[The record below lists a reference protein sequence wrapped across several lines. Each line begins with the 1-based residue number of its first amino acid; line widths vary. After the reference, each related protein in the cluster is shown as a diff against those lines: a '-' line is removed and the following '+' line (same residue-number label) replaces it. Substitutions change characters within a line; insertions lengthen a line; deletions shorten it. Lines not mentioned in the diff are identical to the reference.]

1 MQHEPFFAAA
11 PPADA
16 FSGEELL
23 LSSPAK
29 AHATPLAAAELS
41 QQALGVAG
49 GVQATPEAAA
59 THAPAEAEASPERGA
74 PAETDARAAR
84 RADAKGV
91 ANLRRASQDPQQSS
105 EVPDSSSN
113 NNESSN
119 HDNLEDLSSSEKE
132 VVVSMGLLALLL
144 IVAASFFIFLA
155 AKRLHH
161 QEEVFFVLLLPPIV
175 FQGGLEITEEPFASA
190 FAENFGSVLWLATA
204 ATLCSTLIIGVHMLG
219 AGMLLPGV
227 SLTTRPAFAMGALIS
242 ATDPV
247 SLLSA
252 FRDMKATLLIHVL
265 LFGESLLNDAVSL
278 VLYKAVTD
286 GELNTGLTAVAASF
300 LATFCASTALGVLTG
315 AAVALMYKHIGLNRE
330 ENLAME
336 VALLLLFPWIAYLIA
351 DGCGGS
357 GIVSICF
364 CGISMGKY
372 AFPNLSVSAQV
383 AARGPRHAV
392 QRTLMCPLSLPPA
405 ISVYLTCFFLNLFR
419 GRKVLSAKEQH
430 AIALCGL
437 RGTVAFALAER
448 AQHDFGGFEGQA
460 ILTLTLVVA
469 LVSVLFLTPALLFAL
484 RPLGIFVREASDE
497 MASSTCRHHRGESNN
512 PDGISEELRRTPLR
526 LLPPFSPPQY
536 CQLRPYRLSWCIC
549 RYLTPFFINSQ
560 RASCNP
566 EQSAM
571 ELQQY
576 ATGTK
581 QQQRQHRKRGRSVY
595 ANIPPTLESL
605 ENDSAVSTNLRSDRE
620 LSAQQDQQRQLP
632 AGSLP
637 RGDPCC
643 LEEFDMAFSPSE
655 DVSPSGFLQVVQKP
669 ASAGASPA

>member
-11 PPADA
+11 PPADGAATALKHPKSQSARLTA

-161 QEEVFFVLLLPPIV
+161 QVLQLPLLATLLGLLLGAVLQQHLQLQPRSSSSLRGMLALKEEVFFVLLLPPIV

-265 LFGESLLNDAVSL
+265 
-278 VLYKAVTD
+278 
-286 GELNTGLTAVAASF
+286 
-300 LATFCASTALGVLTG
+300 
-315 AAVALMYKHIGLNRE
+315 MYKHIGLNRE

-336 VALLLLFPWIAYLIA
+336 VALLLLFPWIAAPVCAGVFRAFALLAECVVFVYLGLA
-351 DGCGGS
+351 PFSFDLLPLKDCG
-357 GIVSICF
+357 VF
-364 CGISMGKY
+364 
-372 AFPNLSVSAQV
+372 V
-383 AARGPRHAV
+383 AAGIAV
-392 QRTLMCPLSLPPA
+392 IA
-405 ISVYLTCFFLNLFR
+405 AAR

-437 RGTVAFALAER
+437 RGTVGAS
-448 AQHDFGGFEGQA
+448 Q
-460 ILTLTLVVA
+460 
-469 LVSVLFLTPALLFAL
+469 TPHSEEMTALLLVLAL
-484 RPLGIFVREASDE
+484 RLAQEDA
-497 MASSTCRHHRGESNN
+497 
-512 PDGISEELRRTPLR
+512 
-526 LLPPFSPPQY
+526 SPPAAP
-536 CQLRPYRLSWCIC
+536 LLSPPV
-549 RYLTPFFINSQ
+549 LPT
-560 RASCNP
+560 ASLSP
-566 EQSAM
+566 VLVHMQISHSLLHQFAEG
-571 ELQQY
+571 ELQPG
-576 ATGTK
+576 AVRHG
-581 QQQRQHRKRGRSVY
+581 V
-595 ANIPPTLESL
+595 AA
-605 ENDSAVSTNLRSDRE
+605 NDSAVSTNLRSDRE